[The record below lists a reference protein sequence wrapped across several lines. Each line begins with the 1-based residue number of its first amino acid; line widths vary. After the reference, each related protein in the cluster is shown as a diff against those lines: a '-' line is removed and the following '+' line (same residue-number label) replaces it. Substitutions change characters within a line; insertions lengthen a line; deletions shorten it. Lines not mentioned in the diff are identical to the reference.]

1 MENIYSITNV
11 IDFTLK
17 EQNCI
22 HSIDLKFQFNEVE
35 IKLNNIPSNMTIDE
49 LLNVILQI
57 VSKNIKGEIEIDVQK
72 FLKGEE

>member
-35 IKLNNIPSNMTIDE
+35 IKLNNIPSNITIDE

>member
-22 HSIDLKFQFNEVE
+22 YSIDLKFQFNEVE
-35 IKLNNIPSNMTIDE
+35 IKLNNTPSNITIDE
-49 LLNVILQI
+49 LLNIILQI
-57 VSKNIKGEIEIDVQK
+57 ISKDIKGEIEIDVQK